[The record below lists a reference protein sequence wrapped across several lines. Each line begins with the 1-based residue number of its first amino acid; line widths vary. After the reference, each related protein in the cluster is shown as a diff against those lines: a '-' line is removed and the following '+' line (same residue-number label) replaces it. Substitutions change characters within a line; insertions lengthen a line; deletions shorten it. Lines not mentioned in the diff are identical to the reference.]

1 MTDRDKKI
9 YERLKHDEKY
19 VKNLGYEV
27 FEVEYDNVYI

>member
-27 FEVEYDNVYI
+27 GVEYDNVYI